1 LLSNIVKEGRVVVVD
16 AGAWIC
22 YYMILAA
29 RNAEKVVVVE
39 DESAIIKDLISKYD
53 FPIDRCVLTSIC

>member
-22 YYMILAA
+22 YYMNLAA

-39 DESAIIKDLISKYD
+39 DENAIIKRFDKQRWL
-53 FPIDRCVLTSIC
+53 C